1 MRNPD
6 FVYLYLYIYYDI
18 NWGKN
23 IELNFR
29 CFILSLPFHY
39 LELVHKLISFHYLV
53 YFLGWGVKKITNHSI
68 HIKPH

>member
-6 FVYLYLYIYYDI
+6 FVYLYIYHDI

-68 HIKPH
+68 HIKSH